1 MPYDR
6 PTKNELLGAV
16 REFME
21 EKLLPELQGH
31 LGFNTRVAINVL
43 KIIERELELGGNISQ
58 QANER
63 LTVLLKTKNENYNN
77 HELNILLS
85 KAIDQRKL
93 TYRDD
98 QLLEHL
104 WLTTLDKLSVD
115 NPKYQSYLVEK
126 G

>member
-43 KIIERELELGGNISQ
+43 KIIERELELGGDISQ
-58 QANER
+58 QARKRLIALLEIENE
-63 LTVLLKTKNENYNN
+63 THSNHEMNVLLSE
-77 HELNILLS
+77 
-85 KAIDQRKL
+85 AIREKKL
-93 TYRDD
+93 TY
-98 QLLEHL
+98 QNEQVLEHL

-115 NPKYQSYLVEK
+115 NPKYQSYLIEK